1 MSHLRRAIT
10 NVSRNL
16 RSSTIIYRRTKS
28 TNTKKLTSIDQY
40 NNEKQAAKE
49 RRTNLYRS
57 KINRRQSLPNRQDA
71 ARKNHKK
78 QVFRSWYDALASK
91 QAFLDREARRQNKK
105 FKIRVAAMVERL
117 PVVTPDRE
125 DWESE
130 FWNLKAELARYDG
143 INYPKELG
151 FVDPLDR
158 KVFSE
163 EELLDML
170 PEGFTPAPRET
181 EADKSGDIQTLDRQL
196 KTRVYLTIEN
206 IQNDDKGIAK
216 ASLNSNGWQLPSVTL
231 DENETMLE
239 GAKRAIKLIAGES
252 LTLRCF
258 SNCPMGVDVVEYT
271 EEEKQQHGGT
281 YFGEKTFYMR
291 VQHEDGDVKKNTM
304 DDKFED
310 WGWLSREEMT
320 KKVVDKKGEEAAM
333 FYKYML

>member
-1 MSHLRRAIT
+1 
-10 NVSRNL
+10 
-16 RSSTIIYRRTKS
+16 
-28 TNTKKLTSIDQY
+28 
-40 NNEKQAAKE
+40 
-49 RRTNLYRS
+49 
-57 KINRRQSLPNRQDA
+57 
-71 ARKNHKK
+71 
-78 QVFRSWYDALASK
+78 
-91 QAFLDREARRQNKK
+91 
-105 FKIRVAAMVERL
+105 
-117 PVVTPDRE
+117 
-125 DWESE
+125 
-130 FWNLKAELARYDG
+130 
-143 INYPKELG
+143 
-151 FVDPLDR
+151 
-158 KVFSE
+158 
-163 EELLDML
+163 ML

-196 KTRVYLTIEN
+196 KTRVYLTIDY
-206 IQNDDKGIAK
+206 IHNDDKGIAK

-231 DENETMLE
+231 NENETMLE

-320 KKVVDKKGEEAAM
+320 KKAMDNKGEEAAM
-333 FYKYML
+333 FYKYMLWDV